1 MARKDEKLI
10 DRDPDAEPDESQSE
24 PFYKNP
30 TFILVLKVSLC
41 VAIVSSLITG
51 MVLTNMRLS
60 NLEKDVTDTLF
71 NVEQLTL
78 QQEVVVTNLK
88 SLTKEHQL
96 LVKNV
101 STLDL
106 ESSKSDLTTALHILD
121 TQSANIDKQLAVT
134 RNGLISLARMVKGSR
149 VWQDDY
155 RAQYKALFDNNQDLK
170 AEIKALRGIVKK
182 EPTET
187 QFIEMNF

>member
-10 DRDPDAEPDESQSE
+10 DRDPDAEPDESPSE
-24 PFYKNP
+24 PFYKSP

>member
-10 DRDPDAEPDESQSE
+10 DRDPDAEPDESPSE
-24 PFYKNP
+24 PFYKSAI
-30 TFILVLKVSLC
+30 FILVLKVSLC
-41 VAIVSSLITG
+41 VAIISSLITG

-60 NLEKDVTDTLF
+60 NLETDVTDTLF

-96 LVKNV
+96 LVTNV

-106 ESSKSDLTTALHILD
+106 ESSKGDLTTALHILD

-155 RAQYKALFDNNQDLK
+155 RAQYKALFDNNKNLK

-182 EPTET
+182 ESTEAR
-187 QFIEMNF
+187 FIEMDF